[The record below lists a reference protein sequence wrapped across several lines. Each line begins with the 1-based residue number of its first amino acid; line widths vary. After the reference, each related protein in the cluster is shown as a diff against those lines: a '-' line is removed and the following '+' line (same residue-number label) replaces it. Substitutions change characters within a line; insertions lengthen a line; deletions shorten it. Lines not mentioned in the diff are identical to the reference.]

1 MSQPKQDQHHA
12 HWLRSDGQQ
21 HLQSGK
27 FLSGDNESG
36 EASNSN
42 PRHQT
47 HPPEPRVGWFGGQTA
62 LQGLLA
68 AVALPQALVN
78 VSDVIDNTWS
88 VVLQRADKAGR
99 LLAQVPTPTPDP
111 TREPSMMV

>member
-1 MSQPKQDQHHA
+1 MSLNLSKTSTT
-12 HWLRSDGQQ
+12 HWLRSDGQH
-21 HLQSGK
+21 HLWSGK
-27 FLSGDNESG
+27 FLSGDSESR

-42 PRHQT
+42 PT
-47 HPPEPRVGWFGGQTA
+47 HPPEPRVCWFGGQTT

-68 AVALPQALVN
+68 AVALPHALVN

-99 LLAQVPTPTPDP
+99 LHRCQPLHLTLLVNSP
-111 TREPSMMV
+111 

>member
-1 MSQPKQDQHHA
+1 MSQPKYDQHHA

-27 FLSGDNESG
+27 FLSGDNESR
-36 EASNSN
+36 EASDSN
-42 PRHQT
+42 PA

-68 AVALPQALVN
+68 AVALPHALVN

-99 LLAQVPTPTPDP
+99 LLAQVPTPTPDR
-111 TREPSMMV
+111 TRELSMMV

>member
-1 MSQPKQDQHHA
+1 MSLNLSRTSTT

-68 AVALPQALVN
+68 AVALPHALVN

-99 LLAQVPTPTPDP
+99 LHRCQPLHLTLLVNSP
-111 TREPSMMV
+111 